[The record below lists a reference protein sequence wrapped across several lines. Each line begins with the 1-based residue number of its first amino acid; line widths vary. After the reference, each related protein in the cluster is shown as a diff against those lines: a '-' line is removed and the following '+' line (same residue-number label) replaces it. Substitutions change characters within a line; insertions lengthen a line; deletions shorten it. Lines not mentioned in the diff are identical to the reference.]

1 MHTWREGRH
10 GLRLPLVIRWFSS
23 VTPALTW
30 GSPGT
35 LQTQPGGQWQP
46 AICWGGVGGAQG
58 SGTHVPGTSGGGCYS
73 NHLCSEQ
80 PWLGQCTLPV
90 VYENVFSNN
99 QSPGP
104 KIVHVDNREQITW
117 QFLNGQMMDVLSIQ
131 RLLKLVAC
139 KDFPVWLCTAR
150 SFIII
155 CKEMYS
161 RCDYVE
167 LNCYGRLD
175 PLTLRFSGLV
185 HWSFP
190 SLVLAIW

>member
-1 MHTWREGRH
+1 M
-10 GLRLPLVIRWFSS
+10 
-23 VTPALTW
+23 
-30 GSPGT
+30 
-35 LQTQPGGQWQP
+35 
-46 AICWGGVGGAQG
+46 GGAQG

-117 QFLNGQMMDVLSIQ
+117 QFLNEQMMDVLSIQ

-139 KDFPVWLCTAR
+139 KDFPVWLCTA
-150 SFIII
+150 
-155 CKEMYS
+155 
-161 RCDYVE
+161 
-167 LNCYGRLD
+167 
-175 PLTLRFSGLV
+175 
-185 HWSFP
+185 
-190 SLVLAIW
+190 